1 MAAEPRLTR
10 FPISGKIGEMADW
23 KEGMPPVVRFA
34 PSPTGYLHV
43 GGARTALFNFLFAR
57 HHRGT
62 FILRIEDTDQKRYQ
76 PDALAEIFASLR
88 WLGLDWDEGPDS
100 GGAHGPYFQS
110 QRTAVYREH
119 AERLLAAGSAYRCF
133 CSEERLAQ
141 LRQEQEQ
148 AKMAHGSGYDRH
160 CRALDPGEVGR
171 RLAAG
176 TPHVVR
182 LKVPDGRSVAFHDR
196 IRGDIAYD
204 SAELDDLVLLKSDG
218 FPTYHLANVVDDH
231 LMGVSHVLRGDEW
244 IASTPKHIL
253 IYEAFGWAPPIFAHM
268 PVILAPDGGKLSKRR
283 GAASVLDYQRS
294 GFLPEAL
301 RNFLALLGWAPGD
314 DREIMSLDEMI
325 AAFTLE
331 RVQAKA
337 AVFDETKLEWMNGVY
352 LQQRNV
358 ESLLP
363 DVKSLWEK
371 MSLPPGALADDSYL
385 KRVIGLF
392 RERSKKIPEIA
403 EKSVYF
409 FRDPEEYEEAAAK
422 KHFKPE
428 ALPLL
433 DALLEKLAAQ
443 EPFSSSALEERFRTL
458 AEEKGLG
465 AGKLIH
471 PTRLAVS
478 GVGFGPG
485 LFEMLEALG
494 RETVLRRLRRAREHV
509 AARG

>member
-1 MAAEPRLTR
+1 
-10 FPISGKIGEMADW
+10 
-23 KEGMPPVVRFA
+23 MPPVVRFA

-76 PDALAEIFASLR
+76 PEALAEIFASLR
-88 WLGLDWDEGPDS
+88 WLGLDWDEGPET
-100 GGAHGPYFQS
+100 GGGRGPYFQS
-110 QRTAVYREH
+110 QRTALYREH
-119 AERLLAAGSAYRCF
+119 AGRLLAAGSAYRCF
-133 CSEERLAQ
+133 CSEERLAA
-141 LRQEQEQ
+141 LRREQEQ
-148 AKMAHGSGYDRH
+148 ARMAQGSGYDRR
-160 CRALDPGEVGR
+160 CRSLDAAEVE
-171 RLAAG
+171 RLLTAG

-182 LKVPDGRSVAFHDR
+182 LRVPDGRVVSFHDL

-253 IYEAFGWAPPIFAHM
+253 IYEASGWTPPLFAHM

-283 GAASVLDYQRS
+283 GAASVMDYQRA

-314 DREIMSLDEMI
+314 EREIMTLDELV
-325 AAFTLE
+325 AAFTLD

-352 LQQRNV
+352 LQKRTAA
-358 ESLLP
+358 ELLG
-363 DVKSLWEK
+363 DVLPLWREHGV
-371 MSLPPGALADDSYL
+371 PEADLADRERLERIVD
-385 KRVIGLF
+385 LF
-392 RERSKKIPEIA
+392 RARSKKIGEIA
-403 EKSVYF
+403 DQAVYF
-409 FRDPEEYEEAAAK
+409 FRDPVGYEEGAAK
-422 KHFKPE
+422 KHFKPA

-433 DALLEKLAAQ
+433 DALLERLAAQ
-443 EPFSSSALEERFRTL
+443 EPFSTPALEALFRRL
-458 AEEKGLG
+458 AGELG
-465 AGKLIH
+465 VSAGRLIL
-471 PTRLAVS
+471 PARLAVS
-478 GVGFGPG
+478 GVSFGPG

-494 RETVLRRLRRAREHV
+494 REAVLRRLRRARGPL
-509 AARG
+509 ASRA